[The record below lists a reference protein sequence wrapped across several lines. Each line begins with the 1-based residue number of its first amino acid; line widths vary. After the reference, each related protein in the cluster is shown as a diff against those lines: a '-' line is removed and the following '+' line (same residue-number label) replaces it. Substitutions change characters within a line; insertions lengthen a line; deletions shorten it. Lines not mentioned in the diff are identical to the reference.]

1 MKTNFLKSA
10 IFCIALFFSFSIFAT
25 AQTQQFKKTNGYFRK
40 LPNIKAKREIIKLLL
55 LDFFKNNS
63 DKEIYLST
71 KNIPLEI
78 QTEFPKI
85 KNLTAKLIQLNSA
98 TAENSCVYEFRSF
111 TVFRKKASVSFGD
124 CKNGLGYTF
133 QKSRGKWKLVPNQ
146 FVKEI

>member
-1 MKTNFLKSA
+1 MKTSFLKSA

-25 AQTQQFKKTNGYFRK
+25 AQTQQSKKHTVISETPK
-40 LPNIKAKREIIKLLL
+40 TVKAKREIIKLLL

-63 DKEIYLST
+63 EKKIYIST
-71 KNIPLEI
+71 QNIPTEI
-78 QTEFPKI
+78 QTEFPQI

-98 TAENSCVYEFRSF
+98 TAENHCIFEFKTFSV
-111 TVFRKKASVSFGD
+111 TGKNASVSFGD

-133 QKSRGKWKLVPNQ
+133 QKSRGKWKLVSNQ